1 MVFKEFKGYVFPGS
15 LFVDV
20 IAWSSGIVVYPLYV
34 SLYVW
39 REVVFCALYDLY

>member
-20 IAWSSGIVVYPLYV
+20 VAWSSWIVVYPLYF
-34 SLYVW
+34 LFDVW
-39 REVVFCALYDLY
+39 REVVFCASYDLY